1 MVEFLLQVD
10 EYLADP
16 QTFPTNRMML
26 QAYKDG
32 AERGVFVKPTVFPH
46 FLPNKRELAMYKVES
61 CDPKAKSCDQK
72 AKSCDQKAKSCDK
85 SITEE
90 SGNPKSNM

>member
-1 MVEFLLQVD
+1 
-10 EYLADP
+10 
-16 QTFPTNRMML
+16 MML

-32 AERGVFVKPTVFPH
+32 VERGVFVKPTVFPH

-72 AKSCDQKAKSCDK
+72 AKSCDK